1 MVVCATQKTM
11 RNLHLERE
19 EISAPPSADTQHWYA
34 NLLRILRVKYYL
46 LTESASLVTVLFPA
60 KGLTSVPRF
69 AAAASDVIHNYFA
82 RRAWERLITTQF
94 DLDPTGILVCRTQD
108 KRVLGSMNDFA
119 WQAEVLM
126 AERHLRLEEVI
137 DLLNE
142 CPMSYLG
149 MESPELVVERLLG
162 RFQ

>member
-11 RNLHLERE
+11 RNLHLERD

-34 NLLRILRVKYYL
+34 NLIRVQRAKYYL
-46 LTESASLVTVLFPA
+46 LTESASLVTVIFPA

-69 AAAASDVIHNYFA
+69 AAAASNVIRYHFA
-82 RRAWERLITTQF
+82 RRAWGRLIATRF
-94 DLDPTGILVCRTQD
+94 DVDPTDIVMCRTLD

-126 AERHLRLEEVI
+126 AERHLRLEDVI
-137 DLLNE
+137 DHLNE

-149 MESPELVVERLLG
+149 MDSPELVVERLLG
-162 RFQ
+162 GVQ

>member
-11 RNLHLERE
+11 RNLHLEPD

-34 NLLRILRVKYYL
+34 NLIRVQRVKYYL
-46 LTESASLVTVLFPA
+46 LTESASLVTVIFPA
-60 KGLTSVPRF
+60 KGLASGRRF
-69 AAAASDVIHNYFA
+69 AAAASDVVRNYFA
-82 RRAWERLITTQF
+82 RRAWERLLATRI
-94 DLDPTGILVCRTQD
+94 DVDPTGIVICRTLD

-126 AERHLRLEEVI
+126 AERYLRLEDVI
-137 DLLNE
+137 DHLNE

-149 MESPELVVERLLG
+149 MDSPELVVERLLG
-162 RFQ
+162 GLQ